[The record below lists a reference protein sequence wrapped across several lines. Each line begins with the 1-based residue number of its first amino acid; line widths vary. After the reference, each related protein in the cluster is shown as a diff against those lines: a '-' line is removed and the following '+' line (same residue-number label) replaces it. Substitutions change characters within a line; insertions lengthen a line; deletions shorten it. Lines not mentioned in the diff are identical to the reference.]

1 MLRFARNDS
10 KELSLRGAQRRSNLD
25 DDSAGCC
32 VASRAFKRKINRRR
46 LGLAVAVVL
55 LGLSGQAFGDEVA
68 AVYQAYWAGVPAGEI
83 RLKLRDDPANYRD
96 EITVRSQGLPWLLT
110 HFRATAVSEGRL
122 AVDRPPE
129 PARYDAL
136 YDLRKGRDRRLS
148 MRFAG
153 HDGAALAERGSEDS
167 SKKPLL
173 AEAFRKNVLDPLS
186 TVTAIRR
193 ELRRGNRGS
202 FAVPVYDG
210 ARRFDVRVR
219 VLPKKANTE
228 RVLHL
233 ELTLAPI
240 AGFKGESSDE
250 GDPDNAPRPVALT
263 ISDDARL
270 MPLKMSVAVAHLPLV
285 VELARWCSAAAPCE

>member
-1 MLRFARNDS
+1 MQHLNEKDVDARHKAGHGGPGNTGILRREEIPKRERRWLFA
-10 KELSLRGAQRRSNLD
+10 
-25 DDSAGCC
+25 AG
-32 VASRAFKRKINRRR
+32 
-46 LGLAVAVVL
+46 LLAAL
-55 LGLSGQAFGDEVA
+55 FAAGSPTAHGEEVA
-68 AVYQAYWAGVPAGEI
+68 ALYQAYWAGVPAGEI
-83 RLKLRDDPANYRD
+83 RLRLRDDPASYRD
-96 EITVRSQGLPWLLT
+96 EIVVRSQGLPWLLT

-122 AVDRPPE
+122 AADRPPA

-153 HDGAALAERGSEDS
+153 RDGAVFAERGSEDS

-173 AEAFRKNVLDPLS
+173 AEALRKSVLDPLS
-186 TVTAIRR
+186 TVTAIRQ
-193 ELRRGNRGS
+193 ELRRGNRGT
-202 FAVPVYDG
+202 FTVPVYDG

-219 VLPKKANTE
+219 VLPKKASTE
-228 RVLHL
+228 AVLHL

-240 AGFKGESSDE
+240 AGFKGESSDD

-270 MPLKMSVAVAHLPLV
+270 MPLKMSVSIAHLPLV
-285 VELARWCSAAAPCE
+285 VELARSCSAAAPCE

>member
-1 MLRFARNDS
+1 MTAKRV
-10 KELSLRGAQRRSNLD
+10 SLRAKRSNL
-25 DDSAGCC
+25 
-32 VASRAFKRKINRRR
+32 
-46 LGLAVAVVL
+46 VAVVAAL
-55 LGLSGQAFGDEVA
+55 LLLAGSPAAHSEEVA
-68 AVYQAYWAGVPAGEI
+68 ALYQAYWAGVPAGEI
-83 RLKLRDDPANYRD
+83 RLKLRDDPAGYRD

-110 HFRATAVSEGRL
+110 HFRATAISEGRL
-122 AVDRPPE
+122 AADRPPA

-148 MRFAG
+148 MSFTG
-153 HDGAALAERGSEDS
+153 HGGAALAERGPGDS

-193 ELRRGNRGS
+193 ELRRGNRGA
-202 FAVPVYDG
+202 FTVPVYDG
-210 ARRFDVRVR
+210 ARRFDVGVR
-219 VLPKKANTE
+219 VLPKQPGTE
-228 RVLHL
+228 PALHL

-240 AGFKGESSDE
+240 AGFKGESRDD

-270 MPLKMSVAVAHLPLV
+270 MPLKMSVSIAHLPLV
-285 VELARWCSAAAPCE
+285 VELARSCDGAGCGW